1 MSAHL
6 RQFLS
11 DAYKSQRNFY
21 LPKKHLKSAPIQIDD
36 QDDSD
41 SINHFCNIFCSVG
54 KKNSFS
60 IELKGRFPIT
70 QEIAD
75 LAEIYDG
82 FADPAAGKVVIPLTL
97 DQVEVLRDLSDK
109 LRKTSFMGDLVNNP
123 VWLAVSARTISSLYR
138 FIRIMKEYKQAVHFS

>member
-6 RQFLS
+6 RQYLYE
-11 DAYKSQRNFY
+11 AYKCPRNFY
-21 LPKKHLKSAPIQIDD
+21 LPKKHLKTPPLQIDD
-36 QDDSD
+36 QDDND
-41 SINHFCNIFCSVG
+41 SIEQFCNIFCSVG
-54 KKNSFS
+54 KKSSFS

-82 FADPAAGKVVIPLTL
+82 FVDPAAGKVMVHLTL

-123 VWLAVSARTISSLYR
+123 GWLAVSARTISSLYR
-138 FIRIMKEYKQAVHFS
+138 FIRIIKEYKKSMIFG